1 MNLLTQA
8 EIDRFQSVAAV
19 LTVRVDAA
27 LNELMETCRTEVSA
41 NTGAAFEESAQ
52 ISAGVVMAILLKQL
66 RTAGCPDEALKQL
79 VGTAVILE
87 QYVKLPGA

>member
-1 MNLLTQA
+1 MNPLTQA

-19 LTVRVDAA
+19 LTVRVDSA
-27 LNELMETCRTEVSA
+27 LNELMSSCQVDVQSH
-41 NTGAAFEESAQ
+41 TGADFETSAQ
-52 ISAGVVMAILLKQL
+52 IAAGVVMAILLKQL

-79 VGTAVILE
+79 VATSVVLE